1 MVSSSS
7 SRYYDSYCCKL
18 QPELTYVKYSDQ
30 AAKRHLAGRI
40 DRVDCSLD
48 ECQEITEATR
58 EEV

>member
-1 MVSSSS
+1 MTVL
-7 SRYYDSYCCKL
+7 L
-18 QPELTYVKYSDQ
+18 QPELTYVKHSDQ